1 MAGTNI
7 GTAYITIMP
16 STKGI
21 SGSISNALSG
31 ESVKAGKTAGMNI
44 VGAIKGVIAT
54 AAIGKFFKDA
64 LDAGGELEQNLGGT
78 EAVFGEF
85 AKNVQKTADDAY
97 KNMGLSASDYMAT
110 ANKMGSLFQGSG
122 VEQARA
128 LELTTTAM
136 QRAADV
142 ASVMGL
148 DTTAAMESIAGAA
161 KGNFTMMDNL
171 GVAMNA
177 TTISAYALE
186 KGMNF
191 KWDTASNAEK
201 AEVAMKM
208 FMERTEQYAG
218 NFARESEETFA
229 GSLGAM
235 KAAKENF
242 ISNLALGRDVQGPL
256 EDMANAAKNF
266 IVGNVFP
273 MIGNILKE
281 LPTLIGNA
289 LTDLFNNLPGMV
301 DNAIAFTES
310 LASAITD
317 GSGQF
322 ATGLV
327 SLFQAGMT
335 ALTEADWMGLGK
347 SILTLLWTGIKTVAP
362 ILWDGLKSLAS
373 SAAEKFRSIDW
384 AEVGRKVVSFIGNA
398 IGSVGRWIF
407 DAFKSIGDTAK
418 ERFQDVDWS
427 EAGKNAFHA
436 LVNGVKEVA
445 LTLWDGIKTIGTTA
459 AEYFKD
465 IDWAQ
470 VGKDIIEFIANGIT
484 AVASFVW
491 EALTSLATTASEF
504 FTGIDWEDAGK
515 NVVQFI
521 INGVVSLAQNF
532 WNMLKSIGQLAG
544 SSLKEIDWLQLGKD
558 ILTAIRD
565 GVVAIGEFLWGAL
578 KEIGSTAIDWLL
590 EIDWIQSGID
600 IVNGIID
607 GIVQF
612 GSNIADTLVG
622 FAKSAWTKLKD
633 FFAIGSPSKLMRDTV
648 GKWIPL
654 GIAEGIEDEAGAV
667 TEAMQDIAKDASVEI
682 SPIANLRPLASIR
695 SGISSFVNNITV
707 NGAENPEDWAARF
720 ARELNVQMRMA

>member
-21 SGSISNALSG
+21 SGSISNALKG
-31 ESVKAGKTAGMNI
+31 ESVKAGKSAGMNI
-44 VGAIKGVIAT
+44 VGAIKGVIAG

-78 EAVFGEF
+78 EAVFGQF
-85 AKNVQKTADDAY
+85 AKDIQKTADDAY

-122 VEQARA
+122 VEQSKA
-128 LELTTTAM
+128 LELTTEAM

-177 TTISAYALE
+177 TTLSAYALE

-201 AEVAMKM
+201 AEVAMQM

-256 EDMANAAKNF
+256 TEMASAAKNF
-266 IVGNVFP
+266 IIGNVFP

-281 LPTLIGNA
+281 LPSLIGNA
-289 LTDLFNNLPGMV
+289 LTNLFNNIPGMV
-301 DNAIAFTES
+301 ENAIAFIQNLTT
-310 LASAITD
+310 AITD
-317 GSGQF
+317 NSGEF
-322 ATGLV
+322 SSGLV
-327 SLFQAGMT
+327 ALFQAGMT
-335 ALTEADWMGLGK
+335 ALTQTDWLGLGK
-347 SILTLLWTGIKTVAP
+347 ALLTLIWTGIKTVAP
-362 ILWDGLKSLAS
+362 ILWNGLKTLAIG
-373 SAAEKFRSIDW
+373 AAEKFKSIDW
-384 AEVGRKVVSFIGNA
+384 AEVGHKIVSFIGNA
-398 IGSVGRWIF
+398 IGTVGRWIW
-407 DAFKSIGDTAK
+407 DALTSIGETAK
-418 ERFQDVDWS
+418 EKFQDVDWS

-436 LVNGVKEVA
+436 LVNGIKNVA
-445 LTLWDGIKTIGTTA
+445 ETIWDAIKTIATTA
-459 AEYFKD
+459 AEHFKD

-470 VGKDIIEFIANGIT
+470 VGQNIIEFIANGIV

-491 EALTSLATTASEF
+491 EALTTLATTASEF
-504 FTGIDWEDAGK
+504 FQGIDWEDAGK
-515 NVVQFI
+515 NAVQFI
-521 INGVVSLAQNF
+521 INGVVSLAENF
-532 WNMLKSIGQLAG
+532 WKMLKSIGQLAG
-544 SSLKEIDWLQLGKD
+544 SSLMEIDWLQLGKD
-558 ILTAIRD
+558 ILNAIKD
-565 GVVAIGEFLWGAL
+565 GLIAIGEFFWGAL

-590 EIDWIQSGID
+590 EVDWIQSGID
-600 IVNGIID
+600 IVLGIIE
-607 GIVQF
+607 GIKEWGAQI
-612 GSNIADTLVG
+612 GDTILG
-622 FAKSAWTKLKD
+622 FASGAVDKVKN
-633 FFAIGSPSKLMRDTV
+633 FFKIGSPSKLMRDEI
-648 GKWIPL
+648 GKWIPI
-654 GIAEGIEDEAGAV
+654 GIAEGIKEEADTV
-667 TEAMQDIAKDASVEI
+667 TQAMDDIAKDASVEI
-682 SPIANLRPLASIR
+682 SPIANLRPLESIR

-720 ARELNVQMRMA
+720 AKELNVQMRMA